1 MYIDKHFTD
10 QPPPCAAPTN
20 HHHHRTEREVKTMTY
35 KEALEQGYTDG
46 ETKWFRGYVSRRINP
61 DDQPVKTA
69 RGGHKYVELPSWR
82 STQYS
87 IRQYLVA
94 PTGAERG

>member
-1 MYIDKHFTD
+1 
-10 QPPPCAAPTN
+10 
-20 HHHHRTEREVKTMTY
+20 MTY

-46 ETKWFRGYVSRRINP
+46 ETKWFRGYVSRRIIE
-61 DDQPVKTA
+61 DEQPVKTA
-69 RGGHKYVELPSWR
+69 RGNRKYVELPSTR

-87 IRQYLVA
+87 IRQYLIA